1 MLTREVSTGQS
12 DSNIEFKIFI
22 TNAAKLEA
30 YCICVTVPEPE
41 LGSLIKHSTRVYPLK
56 NDCPSKPSDHDLKA
70 QR

>member
-41 LGSLIKHSTRVYPLK
+41 LGSLIKTSYQGISPEK
-56 NDCPSKPSDHDLKA
+56 
-70 QR
+70 